1 MRGERTGAGV
11 ARPALTLR
19 PPGPADE
26 AEFRAAH
33 EVMAREGFVF
43 GLGLDGLPWSAYLRR
58 LAEIEAGVRPDG
70 FVPATFLV
78 AEAGGV
84 LVGRTSIRHRL
95 NAALAAV
102 GGHIGYCVLP
112 DHRGRGYAKEIL
124 RLSLPVAHA
133 HGVPRAL
140 LTCDETNLASRKVIE
155 ACGGV
160 LESTDGHTR
169 RYWLD

>member
-1 MRGERTGAGV
+1 MAL
-11 ARPALTLR
+11 PALTLR
-19 PPGPADE
+19 PPEPGDE
-26 AEFRAAH
+26 AEVRAAH

-43 GLGLDGLPWSAYLRR
+43 GLGLDGLPWSGYLRR
-58 LAEIEAGVRPDG
+58 LAQIEAGVRLDG

-84 LVGRTSIRHRL
+84 IVDRSSIRHRL
-95 NAALAAV
+95 NASLARV

-124 RLSLPVAHA
+124 RQSLPVARG
-133 HGVPRAL
+133 HGVTRAL
-140 LTCDETNLASRKVIE
+140 LTCDETNMASRKVIE
-155 ACGGV
+155 HCGGV

-169 RYWLD
+169 RYWIA